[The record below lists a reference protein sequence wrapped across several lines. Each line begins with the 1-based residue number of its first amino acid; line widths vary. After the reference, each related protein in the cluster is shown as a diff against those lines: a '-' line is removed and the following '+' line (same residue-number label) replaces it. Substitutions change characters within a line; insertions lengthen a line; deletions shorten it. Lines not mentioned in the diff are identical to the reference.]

1 MADLNKLFD
10 ILTELLNDPNLVIED
25 EINSE
30 VVIEEECEEFIG

>member
-10 ILTELLNDPNLVIED
+10 ILTELLNNPDLVIED
-25 EINSE
+25 EINPE